1 MAAEF
6 VRVDRMIT
14 SKVSKKQL
22 QNWKKLFQEKKTM
35 LKPNRI
41 SGIEL
46 DLYFQKKYE
55 PQVLNDIA
63 FKEVVS
69 LNVKEQY
76 GEVMEENVNAYVID
90 NIYVGIDLDT
100 GFFQVESKDIQRCVP
115 IYDDLFVT
123 RGLSALD
130 LQNYVLTGQYIE
142 LTDC

>member
-1 MAAEF
+1 
-6 VRVDRMIT
+6 
-14 SKVSKKQL
+14 
-22 QNWKKLFQEKKTM
+22 M

-76 GEVMEENVNAYVID
+76 GEIMEENVNTYVID

-130 LQNYVLTGQYIE
+130 LQNYVITGQYIE